1 MERSD
6 QLTQNWVER
15 LSREARDNVEFA
27 LWQALGG
34 LLVIVVFL
42 FLDHPLV
49 LQQLQTLAQRG
60 LIAPDLSWVWL
71 AKWIFVLGAG
81 VHVFTAFFLL
91 LLSVRHMRE
100 AHLLKV
106 QEES

>member
-6 QLTQNWVER
+6 QLTQNWGER

-34 LLVIVVFL
+34 LVVIIVL
-42 FLDHPLV
+42 MFLDHPLV
-49 LQQLQTLAQRG
+49 LQQLQNLAQRG

-71 AKWIFVLGAG
+71 AKWMFILGAG
-81 VHVFTAFFLL
+81 VHVFVALFLL

-100 AHLLKV
+100 ARLLRV
-106 QEES
+106 QEEC